1 MWTES
6 NATRTDPN
14 DTTCRRRVASLASAD
29 ERGAPPVRLC
39 PEKHHPLRNADVSL
53 RCSLPSQA
61 AVVGAT
67 TVLMASPAFAAT
79 IKLGGDNG
87 ELGFYVSALS
97 ADRPAAARA
106 SVRGRSTGIAP
117 IPGATLH
124 TTHSWG
130 LSAVTRQ
137 LRVVSRGS
145 GSVETR
151 VETPSRRC
159 FSRGGFFF
167 SSSPKTPNS
176 PLSPPLFARQSNKIT
191 VAKGETIEFV
201 NNKAFPHNV
210 VFDEDNVPSG
220 VNADAISHE
229 DYLNGPGEK
238 VTNKFDTPGTYGYYC
253 EPHQGAGMQGTII
266 VQ

>member
-1 MWTES
+1 
-6 NATRTDPN
+6 
-14 DTTCRRRVASLASAD
+14 
-29 ERGAPPVRLC
+29 
-39 PEKHHPLRNADVSL
+39 
-53 RCSLPSQA
+53 
-61 AVVGAT
+61 
-67 TVLMASPAFAAT
+67 MASPAFAAT

-87 ELGFYVSALS
+87 ELGFFVSAPYRRS
-97 ADRPAAARA
+97 HSRRTRVRPRPIAAASKSGCHSAEMHLDTSA
-106 SVRGRSTGIAP
+106 SGSTRV
-117 IPGATLH
+117 T
-124 TTHSWG
+124 SWRE
-130 LSAVTRQ
+130 SFSVW
-137 LRVVSRGS
+137 VSRR
-145 GSVETR
+145 GSVERAFFRLRLFSAKTR
-151 VETPSRRC
+151 SQ
-159 FSRGGFFF
+159 
-167 SSSPKTPNS
+167 KNS
-176 PLSPPLFARQSNKIT
+176 PLSRLSSKSFERQPNKIT

>member
-124 TTHSWG
+124 TTHSG
-130 LSAVTRQ
+130 DS
-137 LRVVSRGS
+137 SRGS
-145 GSVETR
+145 RSPVFFA
-151 VETPSRRC
+151 RRL
-159 FSRGGFFF
+159 FFF
-167 SSSPKTPNS
+167 PVRRKRQTHLSRLLSSHDSPTRSPSPRVRPSSS
-176 PLSPPLFARQSNKIT
+176 
-191 VAKGETIEFV
+191 
-201 NNKAFPHNV
+201 
-210 VFDEDNVPSG
+210 
-220 VNADAISHE
+220 
-229 DYLNGPGEK
+229 
-238 VTNKFDTPGTYGYYC
+238 
-253 EPHQGAGMQGTII
+253 
-266 VQ
+266 

>member
-1 MWTES
+1 LF
-6 NATRTDPN
+6 A
-14 DTTCRRRVASLASAD
+14 
-29 ERGAPPVRLC
+29 
-39 PEKHHPLRNADVSL
+39 
-53 RCSLPSQA
+53 PSQA
-61 AVVGAT
+61 AVVGAA

-87 ELGFYVSALS
+87 ELGFFVS
-97 ADRPAAARA
+97 D
-106 SVRGRSTGIAP
+106 
-117 IPGATLH
+117 
-124 TTHSWG
+124 
-130 LSAVTRQ
+130 
-137 LRVVSRGS
+137 
-145 GSVETR
+145 
-151 VETPSRRC
+151 PSRR
-159 FSRGGFFF
+159 SRFRRARVRPSAIAAASQSPMPTRADPRLRCDTSASGRRASSRASQIFPRVAENRNSTLSPFF
-167 SSSPKTPNS
+167 SFFRAQP
-176 PLSPPLFARQSNKIT
+176 NKIT

>member
-167 SSSPKTPNS
+167 FQFAENAKLTSLASSLRTT
-176 PLSPPLFARQSNKIT
+176 AQQDHRRQ
-191 VAKGETIEFV
+191 G
-201 NNKAFPHNV
+201 
-210 VFDEDNVPSG
+210 
-220 VNADAISHE
+220 
-229 DYLNGPGEK
+229 
-238 VTNKFDTPGTYGYYC
+238 
-253 EPHQGAGMQGTII
+253 
-266 VQ
+266 

>member
-1 MWTES
+1 
-6 NATRTDPN
+6 
-14 DTTCRRRVASLASAD
+14 
-29 ERGAPPVRLC
+29 
-39 PEKHHPLRNADVSL
+39 
-53 RCSLPSQA
+53 
-61 AVVGAT
+61 
-67 TVLMASPAFAAT
+67 MASPAFAAT

-87 ELGFYVSALS
+87 ELGFFVSDPSRRSRFRRARVRPS
-97 ADRPAAARA
+97 AIAAASQSPMPTRA
-106 SVRGRSTGIAP
+106 AP
-117 IPGATLH
+117 VC
-124 TTHSWG
+124 
-130 LSAVTRQ
+130 AVTRQ
-137 LRVVSRGS
+137 LPDDARHLARVRSSR
-145 GSVETR
+145 V
-151 VETPSRRC
+151 
-159 FSRGGFFF
+159 FL
-167 SSSPKTPNS
+167 PKQKTENRNS
-176 PLSPPLFARQSNKIT
+176 PLSPSLFFAQPNKIT